1 MHSAWVLVTLHAL
14 VQSQCLI
21 ILCCTSIHTMRVP
34 EQKQVS
40 LACCGRSGT
49 GLVRL
54 VFPSSSS
61 LCILVDPRCWEAP
74 AGCPGSMSRTENMS
88 EEAVGENPA
97 VVCLKAQCNFGSQ
110 AAAPFIDRALEE
122 EPRACAES
130 STQFSFWVPAAFESQ
145 THVQASPA
153 LPGKT

>member
-1 MHSAWVLVTLHAL
+1 MLAVVGQA
-14 VQSQCLI
+14 
-21 ILCCTSIHTMRVP
+21 
-34 EQKQVS
+34 QVWLGWCFLPPHPYAS
-40 LACCGRSGT
+40 LWIPDVG
-49 GLVRL
+49 
-54 VFPSSSS
+54 
-61 LCILVDPRCWEAP
+61 EAP